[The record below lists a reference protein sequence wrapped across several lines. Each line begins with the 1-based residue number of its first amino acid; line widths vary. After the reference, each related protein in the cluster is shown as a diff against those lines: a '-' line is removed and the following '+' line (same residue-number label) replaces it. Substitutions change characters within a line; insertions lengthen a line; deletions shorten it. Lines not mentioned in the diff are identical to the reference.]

1 MEKHIHINIGR
12 QIGAGGLDVAREL
25 GKRFG
30 IKVYD
35 KELLTLAAKESG
47 LDHSVFAQEDEKDN
61 LPLNTGFSFSSFAEA
76 ISNAFRPSVYNSNTI
91 FTIQSEVIRR
101 LAKEGSTI
109 FVGRCAD
116 YVLRDFE
123 GCINVFITSSM
134 EDRIKRI
141 RSINKYGDTTGLSD
155 EKLAD
160 LLQKG
165 DRKRASYYGGYS
177 FKTWGAAE
185 SYDLCLNTSLLGID
199 GCADIIEETIKRHLL

>member
-12 QIGAGGLDVAREL
+12 QIGAGGLEVAREL

-35 KELLTLAAKESG
+35 KELLTIAAKESG
-47 LDHSVFAQEDEKDN
+47 LDHSVFAMEDEKDN
-61 LPLNTGFSFSSFAEA
+61 LSLNTGFSFSSFAEA
-76 ISNAFRPSVYNSNTI
+76 ISNAFKPSVYNSNTI

-116 YVLRDFE
+116 YVLREFE
-123 GCINVFITSSM
+123 DCFNVFITASM
-134 EDRIKRI
+134 PDRIKRV
-141 RSINKYGDTTGLSD
+141 RTINKYGDSVGLSD

-165 DRKRASYYGGYS
+165 DRKRASYYGDYS

-185 SYDLCLNTSLLGID
+185 SYDMCLSSSLLGID
-199 GCADIIEETIKRHLL
+199 GCADIIEETIKRRLL

>member
-35 KELLTLAAKESG
+35 KELLSLAAKESG

-76 ISNAFRPSVYNSNTI
+76 ISNTFKPSVYNSSTI
-91 FTIQSEVIRR
+91 FSIQSDVIRR
-101 LAKEGSTI
+101 LAQEGSTI

-116 YVLRDFE
+116 YVLRDFDN
-123 GCINVFITSSM
+123 CLNVFITASM
-134 EDRIKRI
+134 PDRIKRV
-141 RSINKYGDTTGLSD
+141 RTVNKYGDTEGLSD

-160 LLQKG
+160 LLRKG
-165 DRKRASYYGGYS
+165 DRKRSSYYGNYS
-177 FKTWGAAE
+177 FKTWGAAD
-185 SYDLCLNTSLLGID
+185 SYDMCLNTSILGIE
-199 GCADIIEETIKRHLL
+199 GCADVIEETINRYLP

>member
-177 FKTWGAAE
+177 FKTWGTAE
-185 SYDLCLNTSLLGID
+185 SYDLCLNTSLLSID

>member
-12 QIGAGGLDVAREL
+12 QIGAGGRDVAREL